1 MAGRRNPNVYISGR
15 IHRKRLAGM
24 GMGSVLMNKGG
35 AGAGS
40 SYSDVDD
47 YVAATGRPV
56 SGSGLGAKL
65 SKLVVK
71 PLTKK
76 PHNIRFEM

>member
-1 MAGRRNPNVYISGR
+1 MSRRNPNVYTSGR

-24 GMGSVLMNKGG
+24 GVGSVLMNKGG

-40 SYSDVDD
+40 SYSSVDD
-47 YVAATGRPV
+47 YVATTGKPV
-56 SGSGLGAKL
+56 GGSGLGAKL
-65 SKLVVK
+65 SKVVVK

-76 PHNIRFEM
+76 PHNICFDM